1 MLKITVIGKK
11 RQFIQYRKFDRASRR
26 TVSANSYTAIEQKV
40 SNYPIFVFQR
50 PSQTILGKRIIDQ
63 TQNKEKWNIFI
74 THLEELYHKKVVV
87 EDKLEDFK
95 FQYKN
100 NHDKYCILLIE
111 SEEEY
116 SFLFTPIIY

>member
-1 MLKITVIGKK
+1 MLKNRTLAK
-11 RQFIQYRKFDRASRR
+11 RDNLYSIENVMERHGEQFLQIR
-26 TVSANSYTAIEQKV
+26 TLLIDQKV

-50 PSQTILGKRIIDQ
+50 PSQTILGKRILDQ
-63 TQNKEKWNIFI
+63 SQNGEMWNVFI

>member
-1 MLKITVIGKK
+1 MAKRDNLFSIEKVIEL
-11 RQFIQYRKFDRASRR
+11 QSELFLNVR
-26 TVSANSYTAIEQKV
+26 TLLIEQKV

-50 PSQTILGKRIIDQ
+50 PSQTILGKRILDQ
-63 TQNKEKWNIFI
+63 AQNTEKWNVFI
-74 THLEELYHKKVVV
+74 THLEELYHKKVVL

-111 SEEEY
+111 SEEDY

>member
-1 MLKITVIGKK
+1 MFLKMAKRDNLFSIEKVIEHQGEKIL
-11 RQFIQYRKFDRASRR
+11 QIR
-26 TVSANSYTAIEQKV
+26 TLLIDQKV

-50 PSQTILGKRIIDQ
+50 PSQTILGKRILDQ
-63 TQNKEKWNIFI
+63 SQNREKWNVFI

-111 SEEEY
+111 SEKDY

>member
-1 MLKITVIGKK
+1 MLKNRTLAKRDNLFSIEKVIEHQSE
-11 RQFIQYRKFDRASRR
+11 QFLQIR
-26 TVSANSYTAIEQKV
+26 TLLIEQKV

-50 PSQTILGKRIIDQ
+50 PSQGILGKRILDQ
-63 TQNKEKWNIFI
+63 SQNSEKWNVFI

-87 EDKLEDFK
+87 DDKLEDFK

>member
-1 MLKITVIGKK
+1 MFLKMAKRDNLFSIEKVIEHQGEKIL
-11 RQFIQYRKFDRASRR
+11 QIR
-26 TVSANSYTAIEQKV
+26 TLLIDQKV

-50 PSQTILGKRIIDQ
+50 PSQTILGKRILDQ
-63 TQNKEKWNIFI
+63 SQNREKWNVFI

-111 SEEEY
+111 SEEDY